1 MVLPLSYFIEHPF
14 QNWTLSSADLIGTVL
29 VHVDY
34 TVPVDEVR
42 RELQQILESTE
53 LWDRRVWNLQVTD
66 ATEKSVELRA
76 MMSASGAGRL
86 GDLRVLV
93 REKLVAFLQNR
104 YPQSL
109 PRVRAQV
116 SRAPRTEA
124 AERAVA

>member
-1 MVLPLSYFIEHPF
+1 MLL
-14 QNWTLSSADLIGTVL
+14 
-29 VHVDY
+29 HVDY
-34 TVPVDEVR
+34 TVPVEEVR
-42 RELQQILESTE
+42 GELQQILESTQ

-66 ATEKSVELRA
+66 STDKSMELRA
-76 MMSASGAGRL
+76 MMSASNAGRL
-86 GDLRVLV
+86 WDLRVLV
-93 REKLVAFLQNR
+93 RERLVAFLQNR